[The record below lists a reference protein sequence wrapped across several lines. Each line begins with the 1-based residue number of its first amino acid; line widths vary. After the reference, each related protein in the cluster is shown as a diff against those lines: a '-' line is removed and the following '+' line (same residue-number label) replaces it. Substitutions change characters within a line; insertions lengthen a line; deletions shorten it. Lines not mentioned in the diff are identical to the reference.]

1 MTTATQSLT
10 DVLHGQWL
18 DLGRKVARLGE
29 ALPASAWKQA
39 PADGVRN
46 PLGVFRH
53 LVFWNRWVAASARG
67 GDPDGAANEIPKA
80 EAPGR
85 AEALAAFE
93 ASVEEAAAALAARGA
108 KLDAGTAG
116 LYASFLGHTSEHYGQ
131 LVVYARLAGV
141 VPPASR

>member
-1 MTTATQSLT
+1 MTTATKSLT

-18 DLGRKVARLGE
+18 DLGRKVAQLGE
-29 ALPASAWKQA
+29 ALPASAWKKA
-39 PADGVRN
+39 PVEGVRDAAE
-46 PLGVFRH
+46 VFRH

-85 AEALAAFE
+85 TEALAAFE
-93 ASVEEAAAALAARGA
+93 KSVAEAADALAARGA
-108 KLDAGTAG
+108 KLDAEAAG

>member
-1 MTTATQSLT
+1 MTTATKSLT

-18 DLGRKVARLGE
+18 DLGRKVAQLGE
-29 ALPASAWKQA
+29 ALPVSAWKKA
-39 PADGVRN
+39 PVDGVRT
-46 PLGVFRH
+46 PLDVFRH
-53 LVFWNRWVAASARG
+53 LVFWNRWLAANARG
-67 GDPDGAANEIPKA
+67 GDPDGAANEIPKG

-85 AEALAAFE
+85 TEALAGFVK
-93 ASVEEAAAALAARGA
+93 SVGDAADALAGRGA
-108 KLDAGTAG
+108 KLDAETAG

>member
-1 MTTATQSLT
+1 MTTATKSLS

-18 DLGRKVARLGE
+18 GLGRKVVQLGE
-29 ALPASAWKQA
+29 ALPASAWNEA
-39 PADGVRN
+39 PAAGARDAGEI
-46 PLGVFRH
+46 FRH
-53 LVFWNRWVAASARG
+53 LVFWNRWLAASARG
-67 GDPDGAANEIPKA
+67 GDPDGSANEIPKA

-93 ASVEEAAAALAARGA
+93 TSVAEAADALAERGT
-108 KLDAGTAG
+108 KLDAEAAG
-116 LYASFLGHTSEHYGQ
+116 LYASFLGHSSEHYGQ

>member
-18 DLGRKVARLGE
+18 DLGRKVAQLGE
-29 ALPASAWKQA
+29 ALPAAAWKKA
-39 PADGVRN
+39 PADGVRT
-46 PLGVFRH
+46 PLEVFRH
-53 LVFWNRWVAASARG
+53 LAFWNRWLAASARG
-67 GDPDGAANEIPKA
+67 GDPDGAANEIPTS

-93 ASVEEAAAALAARGA
+93 KSVGEAAEALASRGT
-108 KLDAGTAG
+108 KLDPETAG

-131 LVVYARLAGV
+131 LVVYARLDGV